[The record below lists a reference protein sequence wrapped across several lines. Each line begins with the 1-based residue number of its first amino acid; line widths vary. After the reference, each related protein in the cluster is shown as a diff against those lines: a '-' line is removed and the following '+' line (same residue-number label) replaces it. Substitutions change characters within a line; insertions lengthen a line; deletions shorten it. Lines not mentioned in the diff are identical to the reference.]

1 MARPRI
7 NRFQVPPPTTP
18 ETPEELDRP
27 SDPPETEPT
36 ILHWIVQNPRPVLVS
51 GQNGGL
57 TYVTKGK
64 IIRTKEWADRVR
76 PFGVELEPVYAI
88 PSD

>member
-18 ETPEELDRP
+18 ETPESEELPRDSALELP
-27 SDPPETEPT
+27 IS
-36 ILHWIVQNPRPVLVS
+36 HWIVQNPRPVLVC

-57 TYVTKGK
+57 TYITKGK
-64 IIRTKEWADRVR
+64 IIRTKEWADRIL
-76 PFGVELEPVYAI
+76 PFGVELEPVYAST
-88 PSD
+88 PD